1 MILRQA
7 PNFTGYKEIPLTEKT
22 TKMAKTDDAYSLSSG
37 TKIEGIY
44 ANHAN
49 RLKSLANQARK
60 EIMSTEDIAY
70 NPAAAKRYSDEVAS
84 LKAKKNAVDKHR
96 PLERR
101 AGTIASSLFQMK
113 AAEDPTLWEDHDR
126 AKKERAR
133 LMDYARKQIG
143 EKRPVIKFTDREYE
157 AIQAGALTKTFLKEL
172 IKECDQD
179 ALKQRAMPRQW
190 TAMSPAKLSKAR
202 QMLRNG
208 ATNIE
213 VAQALGVSTSTLY
226 NALNAK

>member
-1 MILRQA
+1 
-7 PNFTGYKEIPLTEKT
+7 
-22 TKMAKTDDAYSLSSG
+22 MAMTNDAYSLSSG
-37 TKIEGIY
+37 TRIEGIY

-60 EIMSTEDIAY
+60 EIMSITDIPY
-70 NPAAAKRYSDEVAS
+70 NPAAAKRYADEVAS
-84 LKAKKNAVDKHR
+84 MKAKKNAVDKHR

-101 AGTIASSLFQMK
+101 AGAIASSLFQMK
-113 AAEDPTLWEDHDR
+113 AAEDPSLWEDADR

-133 LMDYARKQIG
+133 LMDYARKQMG
-143 EKRPVIKFTDREYE
+143 EKRPRIVFTDKEYE
-157 AIQAGALTKTFLKEL
+157 AIQAGAVRKTFLKEL

-190 TAMSPAKLSKAR
+190 TAMSPAKLSRAR
-202 QMLRNG
+202 QMLKNG

-226 NALNAK
+226 DALNGKTGS